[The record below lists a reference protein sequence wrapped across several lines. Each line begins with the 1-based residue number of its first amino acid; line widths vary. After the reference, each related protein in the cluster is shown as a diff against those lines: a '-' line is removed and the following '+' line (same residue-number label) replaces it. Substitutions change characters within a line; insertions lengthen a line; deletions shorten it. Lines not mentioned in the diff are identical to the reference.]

1 MKAILSVI
9 FTIFSCVSFAQISAD
24 SMRIEQ
30 ERIGKI
36 SKFQSI
42 DFFSRARDIKQAVR
56 RHDLVVLQ
64 DEDRKLYYGIVDS
77 VKSLNSISIIL
88 YPAPNGRERVQATFD
103 DIYLPKQN
111 EVRAVAPAPT
121 VQAPEY
127 TAPVMRVKENKQEDF
142 RIAQAADLLEQAGRS
157 YENADIL
164 KYLSYASFFVGL
176 TLSTAGS
183 LSSSG
188 SSSSLQAAGGILIG
202 ATVGASI
209 GSIVYRFRGHGNLKS
224 AGAALRR

>member
-1 MKAILSVI
+1 MKALLTA
-9 FTIFSCVSFAQISAD
+9 FLTFFSFISFAQISAD
-24 SMRIEQ
+24 SMRTEQ

-42 DFFSRARDIKQAVR
+42 DFFSRARDIKQPVK

-111 EVRAVAPAPT
+111 EVRAVAPAAQT
-121 VQAPEY
+121 PEY
-127 TAPVMRVKENKQEDF
+127 APIMRVKENKQEDF
-142 RIAQAADLLEQAGRS
+142 RIAQAADFLEQAGKS

-164 KYLSYASFFVGL
+164 RYLSYASFFVGAA
-176 TLSTAGS
+176 LSTAGS
-183 LSSSG
+183 LNSSG
-188 SSSSLQAAGGILIG
+188 SSLQAAGGILIG
-202 ATVGASI
+202 ASVGASI
-209 GSIVYRFRGHGNLKS
+209 GSVVYRFRGHGSLKS
-224 AGAALRR
+224 AGAALRK

>member
-1 MKAILSVI
+1 MKNFFGIVCFLMSLPA
-9 FTIFSCVSFAQISAD
+9 FAQISAD
-24 SMRIEQ
+24 SMRVEQ
-30 ERIGKI
+30 ERIAKI

-111 EVRAVAPAPT
+111 EVRAVVPAPAPQT
-121 VQAPEY
+121 PEY
-127 TAPVMRVKENKQEDF
+127 TAPIMRVKENKQEDF

-164 KYLSYASFFVGL
+164 KYVSYAAFFVG
-176 TLSTAGS
+176 SAISAAGAFN
-183 LSSSG
+183 SSG
-188 SSSSLQAAGGILIG
+188 SSLQAAGGILIG
-202 ATVGASI
+202 AGVGASI
-209 GSIVYRFRGHGNLKS
+209 GSVVYRFRGHGNLKS

>member
-1 MKAILSVI
+1 MKNL
-9 FTIFSCVSFAQISAD
+9 FSIICFLMAFPAFAQISAD

-111 EVRAVAPAPT
+111 EVKAVIPAPAPAT
-121 VQAPEY
+121 QTPEY
-127 TAPVMRVKENKQEDF
+127 TAPIMRVKENKQEDF

-164 KYLSYASFFVGL
+164 KYLSYASFFIG
-176 TLSTAGS
+176 TAISTAGS
-183 LSSSG
+183 FNSSG
-188 SSSSLQAAGGILIG
+188 SSLQAAGGILIG
-202 ATVGASI
+202 AGVGASI
-209 GSIVYRFRGHGNLKS
+209 GSVVYRFRGHGNLKS

>member
-1 MKAILSVI
+1 MKNL
-9 FTIFSCVSFAQISAD
+9 FSIICFLMAFPAFAQISAD
-24 SMRIEQ
+24 SMRTEQ

-42 DFFSRARDIKQAVR
+42 DFFSRARDIKQPVK

-111 EVRAVAPAPT
+111 EVRAVVPAPAT
-121 VQAPEY
+121 QTPEY
-127 TAPVMRVKENKQEDF
+127 TAPIMRVKENKQEDF

-164 KYLSYASFFVGL
+164 KYLSYASFFVG
-176 TLSTAGS
+176 TALSAAGS
-183 LSSSG
+183 LNSSG
-188 SSSSLQAAGGILIG
+188 SSLQAAGGILIG
-202 ATVGASI
+202 AGVGASI
-209 GSIVYRFRGHGNLKS
+209 GSVVYRFRGHGSLKS

>member
-1 MKAILSVI
+1 MKVILSVF
-9 FTIFSCVSFAQISAD
+9 FTLFTCVSFAQISAD
-24 SMRIEQ
+24 SMRTEQ

-42 DFFSRARDIKQAVR
+42 DFFSRARDIKQPVK

-111 EVRAVAPAPT
+111 EVRAVAPAP
-121 VQAPEY
+121 VAQVPEY
-127 TAPVMRVKENKQEDF
+127 NAPIMRVKENKQEDF
-142 RIAQAADLLEQAGRS
+142 RIAQAADFLEQAGRS

-164 KYLSYASFFVGL
+164 KYLSYASFFVGVA
-176 TLSTAGS
+176 LSTAGS
-183 LSSSG
+183 LSYSG

>member
-1 MKAILSVI
+1 MKAFLTA
-9 FTIFSCVSFAQISAD
+9 FLTFFSFISFAQISAD
-24 SMRIEQ
+24 SMRTEQ

-42 DFFSRARDIKQAVR
+42 DFFSRARDIKQPVK

-111 EVRAVAPAPT
+111 EVKAVIPAPAPV

-127 TAPVMRVKENKQEDF
+127 TAPMMRVKENKQEDF
-142 RIAQAADLLEQAGRS
+142 RIAQAADFLEQAGKS

-164 KYLSYASFFVGL
+164 RYLSYASFFVGAA
-176 TLSTAGS
+176 LSTAGS
-183 LSSSG
+183 LNSSG
-188 SSSSLQAAGGILIG
+188 SSLQAAGGILIG
-202 ATVGASI
+202 AAVGSSI
-209 GSIVYRFRGHGNLKS
+209 GSVVYRFRGHGNLKS